1 MATNSKVFVS
11 PGVYTSEVDLSFVSQ
26 SVGVTTLGIVG
37 ETLKGPAF
45 EPIFIRNFDEFSTF
59 FGGTSPEKFVNT
71 QIPKYESAYIA
82 KSYLQQSNQLFVT
95 RVLGLSGYDAGPSW
109 SIVTKANVDPST
121 IDRVCITTAT
131 TNCEIVCT
139 DYQDTQFTMDF
150 TGCTSSSNSIT
161 LTTSSLP
168 GSLLSRLNLPYE
180 NFDGTV
186 SNIDENFKSQVFAIM
201 NTPDLEPS
209 SIYYYGAVPGTFYS
223 ANTNNGYSARTDVFQ
238 VSDMNSD
245 NINYADPVNDAWYYA
260 MFDNIGGG
268 QYTGSSFYSYVTGLT
283 QTSTSSTCASFN
295 NYQIF
300 GHVTSAVT
308 TNTGSNYSDTNNVPT
323 FPQGVTQGTG
333 LTVNILTDSGAIT
346 GVTISNAGSGYQIGD
361 VLIIDS
367 GDQNAEITISG
378 VTSTEGCIDYNS
390 NIITV
395 VLPDNVSYN
404 NNSVL
409 VSSFIACTNDVKIGL
424 TTQFSSGSTNSFSG
438 GSQTY
443 SLTST
448 SNSVVKNFVVN
459 VKHDDFCNPTTV
471 CNVGTLDPG
480 VTVNCFSGTVVGNQ
494 IEFVG
499 EAYKDFDDLVV
510 ATLRSRG
517 LNSDGAG
524 AVYEVQDY
532 LTGVTLDMSGVYS
545 GVTKNPYSTFVVNVT
560 NKDNES
566 LSFQTSFTNSDSRYI
581 SKVFGSSNFSKDRK
595 SVPLFVEERYQT
607 LLNYGWRKGYIRGLH
622 TSLVKLPDARQGSD
636 PSSIGFYLEQYQTP
650 KTPWFVSELRG
661 TNVYNLFKFTTISD
675 GNEANIEV
683 KVSIANISFGNGTFD
698 VIVRDYFD
706 TDAAPQVIEKFT
718 NCSMNPNDNSYI
730 AKKVGTSDGEYQLN
744 SKYIMVEVNEE
755 APIDSLP
762 CGFEGYNTRTYAGH
776 RSPFPIFKTKYDFP
790 GEVTYNPPFGL
801 PSGADDS
808 IKSPG
813 DNVRRTYLGI
823 SDTIGFDV
831 DFSSYKGKQL
841 PLDICTQT
849 TGAVWATKTRGF
861 HMDNRASAI
870 TINNTFY
877 EKVFEPQ
884 ENKYVMSAITVP
896 TTAFYTGTANF
907 SSDPENESNPY
918 YRLYARKFTVSFQG
932 GFDGWDI
939 YRESRTNLD
948 RFVLGRSGY
957 LKGAC
962 PSTRYPTATGW
973 GAFKRI
979 TIGDNTQ
986 DWANTDYYAYLL
998 GQRTFANPEAVNINV
1013 FVTPGVDYVNHSD
1026 LVENAIDMVEK
1037 DRADSIYIC
1046 TTPDYN
1052 MFTSTLGD
1060 SADLIYPQE
1069 AIDNLENT
1077 GIDSN
1082 YTATYY
1088 PWVLTRDSVNNTQI
1102 YLPATAEVTRNLAL
1116 TDNIAFPWFA
1126 AAGYTR
1132 GIVNAIKARKKLTQE
1147 DRDTLYKGRINPIAT
1162 FSDVGTVIWGNKTL
1176 QIRESALDRI
1186 NVRRLLLQARKLIS
1200 AVSVRLLFEQN
1211 DQKVRQDFLDAVNPI
1226 LDSIRRDRGLYD
1238 FRVTVSSDAADLD
1251 RNQMTGK
1258 IYIKPTKSLEF
1269 IDITFY
1275 ITPTG
1280 ASFENI

>member
-109 SIVTKANVDPST
+109 SIVTKANVDPAT

-150 TGCTSSSNSIT
+150 TGCTSSTNSIT

-168 GSLLSRLNLPYE
+168 GSLLSKLNLPYE
-180 NFDGTV
+180 NFDGSVNT
-186 SNIDENFKSQVFAIM
+186 IDEKIKEQVFAIM
-201 NTPDLEPS
+201 NTPDLEPK

-268 QYTGSSFYSYVTGLT
+268 QYTGSSFYNYVTGLT
-283 QTSTSSTCASFN
+283 QTSTSSTCASFY
-295 NYQIF
+295 NYSIF

-308 TNTGSNYSDTNNVPT
+308 INTGSNYLGNATNVAT
-323 FPQGVTQGTG
+323 TTTGDGVGLTVDIFTDGNAVTG
-333 LTVNILTDSGAIT
+333 LTIN
-346 GVTISNAGSGYQIGD
+346 NAGSGYEVGD
-361 VLIIDS
+361 V
-367 GDQNAEITISG
+367 ITITGGDDNATFSAAT
-378 VTSTEGCIDYNS
+378 VSSSTGCIDYNS
-390 NIITV
+390 KIITV
-395 VLPDNVSYN
+395 VLPDNVQFTGS
-404 NNSVL
+404 STL
-409 VSSFIACTNDVKIGL
+409 VSTFSTCTPNVKVGT
-424 TTQFSSGSTNSFSG
+424 TTQVSNVTANSFSG
-438 GSQTY
+438 GSVTY
-443 SLTST
+443 TLTST
-448 SNSVVKNFVVN
+448 SNSVINNFVVN
-459 VKHDDFCNPTTV
+459 VKYYDNCNPTSV

-494 IEFVG
+494 IEYVG
-499 EAYKDFDDLVV
+499 EAYKEFDDLVI

-545 GVTKNPYSTFVVNVT
+545 GVTKNPYSTFVINVT

-581 SKVFGSSNFSKDRK
+581 SKVFGSSNFAKDRK

-622 TSLVKLPDARQGSD
+622 TSLVKLPDARH
-636 PSSIGFYLEQYQTP
+636 
-650 KTPWFVSELRG
+650 
-661 TNVYNLFKFTTISD
+661 
-675 GNEANIEV
+675 
-683 KVSIANISFGNGTFD
+683 ISFGNGTFD

-718 NCSMNPNDNSYI
+718 NCTMNPNENSYI
-730 AKKVGTSDGEYQLN
+730 AKKIGTADGEYQLN

-776 RSPFPIFKTKYDFP
+776 RSPFPIFKTKYDYP

-831 DFSSYKGKQL
+831 DFSSYKGKQI

-849 TGAVWATKTRGF
+849 TGAIWATKTKGF

-870 TINNTFY
+870 TVNNTFY
-877 EKVFEPQ
+877 EKVFDVQ
-884 ENKYVMSAITVP
+884 ENKFVMSAITVP
-896 TTAFYTGTANF
+896 TEAFYYGVANF
-907 SSDPENESNPY
+907 SSDPDNESNPY
-918 YRLYARKFTVSFQG
+918 YKLFARKFTVSFQG

-939 YRESRTNLD
+939 YREYRTNLD

-962 PSTRYPTATGW
+962 PSTKYPTATGW
-973 GAFKRI
+973 GAFKQI
-979 TIGDNTQ
+979 TVGDNTQ

-998 GQRTFANPEAVNINV
+998 GQRSFANPEAVNINV
-1013 FVTPGVDYVNHSD
+1013 FVTPGIDYVNHSD
-1026 LVENAIDMVEK
+1026 LVENAIDMVEN

-1069 AIDNLENT
+1069 AIDNLANT